1 VLFTIRDED
10 VIVLYIRRGSMNKA
24 TAEDLDLP

>member
-10 VIVLYIRRGSMNKA
+10 VIVLHIRRGAMNKA